1 MAHITIGL
9 RQRDGVVVVRAF
21 NPATE
26 TERELALARGQLR
39 ALLPS
44 ELHGEESELEQLH
57 WISHKYV
64 RPRHAAPVLCVAV
77 CVCVCVFGYVYV
89 CVFGCACVWLWLCL
103 FCCVCFAVCMCVCV
117 CGCVCVAVAVWLW
130 LCGCGCVWTHHP
142 AAHQLALHPQGQW
155 PGRAEACAAGVA
167 EVRQRGVRHG
177 D

>member
-64 RPRHAAPVLCVAV
+64 RPRHAAPVLCGVAV
-77 CVCVCVFGYVYV
+77 CVR
-89 CVFGCACVWLWLCL
+89 VWL
-103 FCCVCFAVCMCVCV
+103 
-117 CGCVCVAVAVWLW
+117 CVCVAVAVAVS
-130 LCGCGCVWTHHP
+130 LC
-142 AAHQLALHPQGQW
+142 LF
-155 PGRAEACAAGVA
+155 
-167 EVRQRGVRHG
+167 
-177 D
+177 

>member
-89 CVFGCACVWLWLCL
+89 CVFGCVCVWLWLCL

-117 CGCVCVAVAVWLW
+117 CGCVCVAVAVCVWLW
-130 LCGCGCVWTHHP
+130 LCGCVCV
-142 AAHQLALHPQGQW
+142 AV
-155 PGRAEACAAGVA
+155 CAAV
-167 EVRQRGVRHG
+167 HG
-177 D
+177 